1 MILIIV
7 ENASN
12 DRKKRSELEMEDEKK
27 EEKKLE
33 LRNEEAIILL
43 LPDSAEIH
51 TDLEPGKIWNPSED

>member
-1 MILIIV
+1 
-7 ENASN
+7 
-12 DRKKRSELEMEDEKK
+12 MEDEKK